1 MRPWSTARRRVSGGA
16 HAFVEVTSRR
26 LEVDL
31 GPSQQC
37 VSEYE
42 TSFQML
48 DMSHSDGRLARV
60 RHAPDHWMR
69 PELIAARERRQHLNS
84 YGRREQPFEIFF
96 MSRQSINEQRTCLDH
111 LVEVR
116 IRPLITS
123 QLECFG
129 NGSGLDFLFGDA
141 RCGPG
146 PSPVMKGNRHDCVS
160 LKHAFQAISQGG
172 LKASTGNPRGEETD
186 MATLLL
192 LTNDMRSSAE
202 ILPALEL
209 LPHQVKVAQAEATAL
224 LDAPAADV
232 ILLDA
237 RRDLVGAR
245 SLCRLIETTGKEA
258 PLLVIAHEGGLAAL
272 SADWGFDDL
281 LLATA
286 GPAEVDVRLRLA
298 MTPTVATNVDPVIQ
312 SGNIMIDEAGYS
324 AKLNGVQLDLTYT
337 EFELLKYLAQHPGR
351 VFSRQQLLSDVWGY
365 DYYGGTRTVD
375 VHVRRLR
382 AKLGPEYESVIG
394 TVRNVGYRFVT
405 PAEESA
411 RLTG

>member
-1 MRPWSTARRRVSGGA
+1 
-16 HAFVEVTSRR
+16 
-26 LEVDL
+26 
-31 GPSQQC
+31 
-37 VSEYE
+37 
-42 TSFQML
+42 
-48 DMSHSDGRLARV
+48 
-60 RHAPDHWMR
+60 
-69 PELIAARERRQHLNS
+69 
-84 YGRREQPFEIFF
+84 
-96 MSRQSINEQRTCLDH
+96 
-111 LVEVR
+111 
-116 IRPLITS
+116 
-123 QLECFG
+123 
-129 NGSGLDFLFGDA
+129 
-141 RCGPG
+141 
-146 PSPVMKGNRHDCVS
+146 
-160 LKHAFQAISQGG
+160 
-172 LKASTGNPRGEETD
+172 

-192 LTNDMRSSAE
+192 LTNDMHASSE

-209 LPHQVKVAQAEATAL
+209 LPHMVKVAQAEATAL

-258 PLLVIAHEGGLAAL
+258 PLLVIASEGGLAAL

-298 MTPTVATNVDPVIQ
+298 MSPNVASSI
-312 SGNIMIDEAGYS
+312 

-405 PAEESA
+405 PVEDTS
-411 RLTG
+411 RVSG